1 MHDGEAKLIRPSTN
15 SLKIE
20 LRGELLRMATA
31 VPAVAAGTPILVLRE
46 GSTRSR
52 GKEAQRNNIMAAK
65 VIAEVVKTSLG
76 PKGMDKML
84 VDSLGDV
91 TITNDG
97 ATILKEMEV
106 DHPAAKIIVEV
117 AKTTDQE
124 VGDGTTSGVVLA
136 GELLKK
142 AEELLDIEVHPT
154 IIAEGYRMAAVKA
167 VDELKKYAEKVDPN
181 DKEMLKKIAITSL
194 ASKLVKENSDYLAD
208 IVVNAVWKVTKEQ
221 DGKLFSRVDDIKVEK
236 KAGGSIAETIL
247 IEGIAVD
254 KEVVH
259 SGMPKRVENAKIA
272 LISGPLEIEKT
283 EFDAKIN
290 IERPE
295 QIKAFLDEEQK
306 ILKEMVEKVKT
317 SGATVA
323 LCQKGID
330 DIAQYY
336 LAKAGILAIR
346 RVKESDMEKAAK
358 ATGARVVTNVEDL
371 SGSDLGEAALV
382 EERKLGEDKWL
393 FIEKCRNPL
402 SVTILIRGG
411 TEKVVDETERALH
424 DCIYVVKDVI
434 MNPYIVAGGG
444 APEVELG
451 LRIRDFAEKI
461 PGKEQLAVRKFA
473 EAVEIIPSS
482 LAETAGLDTIDT
494 MAELR
499 KLHEEGQKWAGVD
512 AIARKP
518 GDMWAKDVLEPM
530 VVKEQIVKSASE
542 AASMIVRIDDV
553 IASGKPKGAP
563 MPPRPPEGGPGGYG
577 GGMGGGE
584 FE

>member
-1 MHDGEAKLIRPSTN
+1 
-15 SLKIE
+15 
-20 LRGELLRMATA
+20 MATA
-31 VPAVAAGTPILVLRE
+31 VPAAAAGTPILILKE

-65 VIAEVVKTSLG
+65 VIAEVVKTCLG

-106 DHPAAKIIVEV
+106 DHPAAKIMVEV

-154 IIAEGYRMAAVKA
+154 VIAEGYRLAAGKA
-167 VDELKKYAEKVDPN
+167 IEGLKEFAVKVDPN
-181 DKEMLKKIAITSL
+181 DREMLKKIAITSL
-194 ASKLVKENSDYLAD
+194 AGKLVKENADYLAE
-208 IVVNAVWKVTKEQ
+208 IVVDAVWKVTKEQ
-221 DGKLFSRVDDIKVEK
+221 DGKYVSRVDDIKVEK
-236 KAGGSIAETIL
+236 KAGGSIGGTIL

-295 QIKAFLDEEQK
+295 QIKAFLDEEQR
-306 ILKEMVEKVKT
+306 ILKEMAEKVKA
-317 SGATVA
+317 SGASVA

-336 LAKAGILAIR
+336 LAKAGILAVR

-358 ATGARVVTNVEDL
+358 AIGARVVTNVEDL
-371 SGSDLGEAALV
+371 SAADLGEAELV

-393 FIEKCRNPL
+393 FIEKCKNPL
-402 SVTILIRGG
+402 SVTLLIRGG
-411 TEKVVDETERALH
+411 TEKVVDETDRALH

-444 APEVELG
+444 AVEVELAVKV
-451 LRIRDFAEKI
+451 RDFAEKI
-461 PGKEQLAVRKFA
+461 AGKQQLVVRKFA
-473 EAVEIIPSS
+473 DALEVIPSS
-482 LAETAGLDTIDT
+482 LSETSGMDTIDT
-494 MAELR
+494 LAELR

-512 AIARKP
+512 AINRKAN
-518 GDMWAKDVLEPM
+518 DMWANNILEPM

-542 AASMIVRIDDV
+542 AASMIIRIDDV
-553 IASGKPKGAP
+553 IASGKPKERP
-563 MPPRPPEGGPGGYG
+563 MPPRPPEGG
-577 GGMGGGE
+577 MGGPGE